1 MQFSGLYN
9 FGGGGT
15 ETVTGGSNENIP
27 SFEENVCNNDKM
39 LFSGQFSNLS
49 RVLIH
54 VTLRTF
60 GIYSMS
66 DAPEFVI
73 YIYNH
78 FDAFLHAIEYGILTW
93 CMLMYFHTI
102 RYTVR
107 QTIRAYVGAF
117 FFAGIIGFLNELW
130 QMHVPHRSPSGS
142 DVLANFIGAALFI
155 GLFHFIK
162 MRKVKNVS

>member
-1 MQFSGLYN
+1 MVIL
-9 FGGGGT
+9 
-15 ETVTGGSNENIP
+15 
-27 SFEENVCNNDKM
+27 
-39 LFSGQFSNLS
+39 
-49 RVLIH
+49 
-54 VTLRTF
+54 TLRTF